1 MNIGADVTQTN
12 QWFGVGIINHNTRG
26 RCGMR
31 GENFLRCFRN
41 KSDHGRRLQI
51 KLADFARAFN
61 ADPTSHD

>member
-1 MNIGADVTQTN
+1 
-12 QWFGVGIINHNTRG
+12 
-26 RCGMR
+26 MR